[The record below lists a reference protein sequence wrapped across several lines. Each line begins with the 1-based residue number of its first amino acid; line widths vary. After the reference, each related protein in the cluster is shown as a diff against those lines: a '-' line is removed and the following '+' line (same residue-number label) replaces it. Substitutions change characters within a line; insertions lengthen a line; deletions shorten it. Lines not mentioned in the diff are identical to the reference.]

1 MATQRTKFALGLF
14 VTCGIG
20 MAVMAIIWLGMSRYL
35 EKGQYYATYFDE
47 SVQGLSVDS
56 PVKYR
61 GVSIGRVDRITV
73 APDADLIQVVLKIES
88 GQTLD
93 KDMVAQLKSVGIT
106 GSMFVELDRKKEDEL
121 DKSPH
126 LSFPSEYRIVA
137 SKPSNISELW
147 QGIDDVINKIRS
159 VDLDGIS
166 GQLKKTLDNING
178 MILDADIKGIS
189 KRLGRS
195 LDHADVLLDEQ
206 RWNRILTS
214 IEASVEEAGL
224 GMNRMMQ
231 TADSGLTRLETTLS
245 HLEGITVEKEQDIK
259 TAIVNFRRATEQA
272 NTLLNKGIIVANNG
286 DDSLSRISGDLLVIV
301 QNLSEASENLNRLL
315 ELISDHPSQLLLGEP
330 PLPKK
335 VDANNPNK

>member
-47 SVQGLSVDS
+47 SVQGLGVDS

-61 GVSIGRVDRITV
+61 GVSIGRVDRIAV
-73 APDADLIQVVLKIES
+73 APDADLILVVLKIES

-106 GSMFVELDRKKEDEL
+106 GSMFVELDRKKEDEP

-147 QGIDDVINKIRS
+147 QGIDDVMDQIRS
-159 VDLDGIS
+159 MDLDGVS
-166 GQLKKTLDNING
+166 VQVKRTLENMNG

-189 KRLGRS
+189 TQLGRS
-195 LDHADVLLDEQ
+195 LDHADALLTDQ
-206 RWNRILTS
+206 RWDRILTS

-224 GMNRMMQ
+224 GMNQ
-231 TADSGLTRLETTLS
+231 IIQKTESGLDRLETTLGR
-245 HLEGITVEKEQDIK
+245 LEGIAVGREQDIH
-259 TAIVNFRRATEQA
+259 TAIVNLRRATEQA
-272 NTLLNKGIIVANNG
+272 NTLLDKGIVVTHHA
-286 DDSLSRISGDLLVIV
+286 DDSLSRVSRDLFIIIQDLG
-301 QNLSEASENLNRLL
+301 EASKNLNRLL
-315 ELISDHPSQLLLGEP
+315 ERVSDHPSQLLLGDP

-335 VDANNPNK
+335 VDTPIPNK